1 MSQPSPNHS
10 KSIERTLFEGAL
22 GLSDPD
28 ERRAFLDQTCQGN
41 PALREKLEKLLNNRD
56 RAEDFF
62 DVPPVKMPAGV
73 TRMAVLE
80 GEEGAPSDQ
89 ATALGNACIGR
100 YKLLER
106 MGEGGCGVVY
116 RAEQLEPVRRMVALK
131 IIRLGMDTEGVIAR
145 FEMERQALALMD
157 HPNIARVLDA
167 GATSTGRSFFVMELV
182 EGEKITDF
190 CDRRRL
196 DVGQRLELFIQICLA
211 IQHAHQKG
219 IIHRD
224 IKPSNVLVRL
234 HDGVPVPKV
243 IDFGIAKAT
252 AADFGENTTFTAF
265 DKFLGTPAYM
275 SPEQASGSGQDVD
288 TRSDIYSLG
297 ALLHEL
303 LTGHPPFDPTRLQKA
318 GLEEMR
324 RIVQEE
330 EPPVPSAK
338 VASLPAEV
346 AQQVGECRSTDPHKL
361 AQHLK
366 GDLDWIVMKAMEKD
380 RQRRYATVQGLATDV
395 QRHLRHEPVNAGPPG
410 RRYRLRKLVRRNKVA
425 FTAGSLVVIALTAG
439 FGTSTWRYFRE
450 KEARREADHARA
462 NESMLR
468 ERAEFR
474 EALAQAAVK
483 IQHGD
488 LAGADALMAGVP
500 VEQTPSSL
508 EAANSFLAVGEWHV
522 RAGRWEVA
530 ADRFASLAR
539 AMTSVDPS
547 DSDNVSRHLLPAAA
561 TLCQSGDRERYEW
574 FRQMAIERFAG
585 TSKPVVAE
593 QVVKAA
599 LLLPADQQT
608 LAALKPLSKIT
619 ERAVETGEGA
629 YGSNQDLIGWSY
641 FALTLLSYR
650 EGNHARA
657 AKWAERCL
665 AVPSQNSSRETSVRI
680 LLAMIAQHEGKADAA
695 RVLLDAAEAT
705 VRERFSR
712 NMQVGMQT
720 NGLWFDWVN
729 ARILLRE
736 AIELIGE

>member
-22 GLSDPD
+22 SLSDPD

-62 DVPPVKMPAGV
+62 DLPPVKMPAGV
-73 TRMAVLE
+73 TRMAILE

-145 FEMERQALALMD
+145 FEMERQALAMMD

-234 HDGVPVPKV
+234 HDGVPAPKV

-252 AADFGENTTFTAF
+252 AADFGDNATFTAF
-265 DKFLGTPAYM
+265 DQFLGTPAYM
-275 SPEQASGSGQDVD
+275 SPEQASGNGQDVD

-324 RIVQEE
+324 HIVQEE
-330 EPPVPSAK
+330 EPPAPSVK

-346 AQQVGECRSTDPHKL
+346 AQQVADCRGTDSHKL
-361 AQHLK
+361 VQHLK

-380 RQRRYATVQGLATDV
+380 RQRRYATAQGLAADL
-395 QRHLRHEPVNAGPPG
+395 QRHLRHEPVNASPPG

-425 FTAGSLVVIALTAG
+425 FTAGSLVVIALAAG

-508 EAANSFLAVGEWHV
+508 EAANSFLAVGDWHV
-522 RAGRWEVA
+522 REGRWEVA

-547 DSDNVSRHLLPAAA
+547 DSDAVSKHLLPAAA

-574 FRQMAIERFAG
+574 FRKMAIERFAG
-585 TSKPVVAE
+585 TSHPVVAE
-593 QVVKAA
+593 QVVKAV
-599 LLLPADQQT
+599 LLLPADQKT
-608 LAALKPLSKIT
+608 LAALKPLGEIT

-629 YGSNQDLIGWSY
+629 YRYNRDLIAWSY
-641 FALTLLSYR
+641 FSLTLLSYR
-650 EGNHARA
+650 EGDDTRA
-657 AKWAERCL
+657 TAWAERCL
-665 AVPSQNSSRETSVRI
+665 AVATPNLARQTSVRI
-680 LLAMIAQHEGKADAA
+680 ILAMIAHRSERPDAA
-695 RVLLDAAEAT
+695 RVLLAAAALP
-705 VRERFSR
+705 VRARFSE
-712 NMQVGMQT
+712 NMQLSVPNEGF
-720 NGLWFDWVN
+720 WFDWVN

-736 AIELIGE
+736 ATELIGE

>member
-1 MSQPSPNHS
+1 MNPASPNHS

-41 PALREKLEKLLNNRD
+41 PALREKLEKLLSNRD

-62 DVPPVKMPAGV
+62 DVPPVKMPVGV

-106 MGEGGCGVVY
+106 LGEGGCGVVY

-145 FEMERQALALMD
+145 FEMERQALAMMD

-190 CDRRRL
+190 CDRGRL
-196 DVGQRLELFIQICLA
+196 DIRQRLELFIQICLA

-265 DKFLGTPAYM
+265 DQFLGTPAYM
-275 SPEQASGSGQDVD
+275 SPEQASGNRQDVD
-288 TRSDIYSLG
+288 TRSDLYSLG

-303 LTGHPPFDPTRLQKA
+303 LTGHPPFDPSRLQKA
-318 GLEEMR
+318 GSEEIR
-324 RIVQEE
+324 RILQEE
-330 EPPVPSAK
+330 EPPAPSTR

-346 AQQVGECRSTDPHKL
+346 AQRIAECRGTDPHKL

-380 RQRRYATVQGLATDV
+380 RQRRYATVQGLATDL
-395 QRHLRHEPVNAGPPG
+395 QRHLRHEPVYAGPPG
-410 RRYRLRKLVRRNKVA
+410 RRYRLRKLIRRNKVA
-425 FTAGSLVVIALTAG
+425 FTAGSLVIIALAAG
-439 FGTSTWRYFRE
+439 FGTSTWRYIRE

-468 ERAEFR
+468 ERAEYR

-488 LAGADALMAGVP
+488 VAGADALMAGVP
-500 VEQTPSSL
+500 MEQTPPSL
-508 EAANSFLAVGEWHV
+508 EAAHSFLIVGEWHV
-522 RAGRWEVA
+522 LAGRWEVA

-539 AMTSVDPS
+539 AMISVDPS
-547 DSDNVSRHLLPAAA
+547 DTDNVSKHLLPAAA
-561 TLCQSGDRERYEW
+561 TLCQSGNRERYEW
-574 FRQMAIERFAG
+574 FREMAIERFAG

-593 QVVKAA
+593 QVVKAV
-599 LLLPADQQT
+599 LLLPADQKT
-608 LAALKPLSKIT
+608 LAAVKPLAEIT
-619 ERAVETGEGA
+619 ERAVESGEGA
-629 YGSNQDLIGWSY
+629 YGNNRDLVAWSY
-641 FALTLLSYR
+641 FALTLMSYR
-650 EGNHARA
+650 EGDDARA
-657 AKWAERCL
+657 IAWAERCL
-665 AVPSQNSSRETSVRI
+665 AVPVVNLPRQISVRLI
-680 LLAMIAQHEGKADAA
+680 LAMIAHRSGRPDAA
-695 RVLLDAAEAT
+695 RVLLAAAAPP

-712 NMQVGMQT
+712 NMPLSVQ
-720 NGLWFDWVN
+720 NEGLWWDWVN

-736 AIELIGE
+736 ATEMIGE

>member
-1 MSQPSPNHS
+1 MNQPSPNHS

-28 ERRAFLDQTCQGN
+28 ERHAFLDQTCQGN
-41 PALREKLEKLLNNRD
+41 PALRAKLEKLLNNRD

-62 DVPPVKMPAGV
+62 DMPPVKMPAGV

-89 ATALGNACIGR
+89 AMALGSACIGR

-145 FEMERQALALMD
+145 FEMERQALAMMD

-190 CDRRRL
+190 CEGRRL
-196 DVGQRLELFIQICLA
+196 DVRQRLELFIQICLA

-224 IKPSNVLVRL
+224 IKPSNVLVRF

-252 AADFGENTTFTAF
+252 AADIGENSTFTAF
-265 DKFLGTPAYM
+265 DPFLGTPAYM

-318 GLEEMR
+318 GLEEIR
-324 RIVQEE
+324 RIVREE
-330 EPPVPSAK
+330 EPPAPSAT
-338 VASLPAEV
+338 VAALSAEI
-346 AQQVGECRSTDPHKL
+346 AQQVADCRNSDPHKL
-361 AQHLK
+361 AHHLK

-380 RQRRYATVQGLATDV
+380 RQRRYATVQGLGADV
-395 QRHLRHEPVNAGPPG
+395 QRHLRHEPVNASPPG
-410 RRYRLRKLVRRNKVA
+410 RRYRLQKFIRRNKVA
-425 FTAGSLVVIALTAG
+425 LTAGSFVVLALTAG
-439 FGTSTWRYFRE
+439 FGTSTWRYLRE
-450 KEARREADHARA
+450 KEARREADLARA

-468 ERAEFR
+468 ERAEHR

-488 LAGADALMAGVP
+488 LTGADALMAGVP
-500 VEQTPSSL
+500 MEQTPSSL

-522 RAGRWEVA
+522 LAGRWEVA
-530 ADRFASLAR
+530 ADRFASLAQ
-539 AMTSVDPS
+539 AMTRVDPS
-547 DSDNVSRHLLPAAA
+547 DTDAVSKHLLPAAA

-574 FRQMAIERFAG
+574 FRKMAIERFAG
-585 TSKPVVAE
+585 TSHPVVAE
-593 QVVKAA
+593 QVVKAV
-599 LLLPADQQT
+599 LLLPADQKT
-608 LAALKPLSKIT
+608 LAALEPLGEIT
-619 ERAVETGEGA
+619 EQAIKTREGA
-629 YGSNQDLIGWSY
+629 YGTNQDLVGWGC
-641 FALTLLSYR
+641 FALTLLNYR
-650 EGNHARA
+650 QGDDARA
-657 AKWAERCL
+657 THWAERCL
-665 AVPSQNSSRETSVRI
+665 AVPSPNLTRETSVRLI
-680 LLAMIAQHEGKADAA
+680 LAMIAHRSGHIDAA
-695 RVLLDAAEAT
+695 RVLLAAAGT
-705 VRERFSR
+705 PVQERFSR
-712 NMQVGMQT
+712 NMQLGVQSG
-720 NGLWFDWVN
+720 GLWFDWVN

-736 AIELIGE
+736 ATELIGK